1 MMSNLNSKF
10 LGVFCVVCFML
21 SCASEPK
28 RMDVETIK
36 GRWEVYQAERGGKPT
51 QTVNGA
57 FFEFRDHNK
66 MVTDILG
73 EPVQTA
79 YNLYDREIVQLSGGK
94 IRYKVETVND
104 STMTLSATIRKV
116 DFVFDLIKTST
127 L

>member
-1 MMSNLNSKF
+1 MFQTKSLM
-10 LGVFCVVCFML
+10 VVLSICFIWA
-21 SCASEPK
+21 CAPDK
-28 RMDVETIK
+28 KMNQDIIK
-36 GRWEVYQAERGGKPT
+36 GRWEVFNAERSGKPT

-57 FFEFRDHNK
+57 FFEFRDQNK

-79 YNLYDREIVQLSGGK
+79 YNFYENEIVQLSGGK
-94 IRYKVETVND
+94 IRYKIEAVND

-116 DFVFDLIKTST
+116 DFVFELIKTST